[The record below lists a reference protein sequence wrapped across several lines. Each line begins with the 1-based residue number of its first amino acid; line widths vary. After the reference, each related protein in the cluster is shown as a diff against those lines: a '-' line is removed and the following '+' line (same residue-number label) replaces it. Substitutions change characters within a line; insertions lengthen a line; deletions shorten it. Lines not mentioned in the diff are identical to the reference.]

1 MSGGQHDLTPWEY
14 DVLAAVKSASESDEA
29 RSSVSFD
36 VSRGWLTGTQVF
48 ELSGLTGP
56 NIRPV
61 LHRLREDAYI
71 DARSYE
77 SIRLFRVNAKGTQ
90 RLATGRPSEDDS
102 QGYSSESWTGIIDA
116 VQIGRVSIILSEME
130 DVCERIT
137 NNHDRAQIYGLIR
150 ALECL
155 LTIPEPPRQGV
166 VALVRDP
173 AFANIVQVA
182 TFLAALIAAVKS

>member
-14 DVLAAVKSASESDEA
+14 DVLAAVKSASDSDLA
-29 RSSVSFD
+29 RSSSSFD
-36 VSRGWLTGTQVF
+36 VSRGWLTGTQVVDF
-48 ELSGLTGP
+48 SDLTGP

-61 LHRLREDAYI
+61 LNLLREVGYV
-71 DARSYE
+71 DARSHE
-77 SIRLFRVNAKGTQ
+77 SIRLFRLNAKGSQ
-90 RLATGRPSEDDS
+90 RLATGRPNEDDN
-102 QGYSSESWTGIIDA
+102 QAYSSQSWTGIIDA

-166 VALVRDP
+166 IALVRDP